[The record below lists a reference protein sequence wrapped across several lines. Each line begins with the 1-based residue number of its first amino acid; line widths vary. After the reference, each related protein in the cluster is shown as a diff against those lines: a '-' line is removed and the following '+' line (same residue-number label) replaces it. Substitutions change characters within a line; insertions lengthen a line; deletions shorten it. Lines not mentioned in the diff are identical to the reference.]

1 MDYELE
7 ITKHATARIKQRIG
21 IKSKAAKR
29 QFELA
34 LTRGTDLAGMDVRLA
49 QWAITAA
56 DTVRTD
62 DRRSVVLFN
71 NHLFLY
77 VDKGY
82 RKVLL
87 TVLNLPS
94 EVM

>member
-7 ITKHATARIKQRIG
+7 ITKHASARIRQRIG
-21 IKSKAAKR
+21 LKSKAAKR

-34 LTRGTDLAGMDVRLA
+34 LTRGTGLSGMDAGLA
-49 QWAITAA
+49 QWAVTAA
-56 DTVRTD
+56 DTVQTD
-62 DRRSVVLFN
+62 DQRSVVLFN

-87 TVLNLPS
+87 TVLNLPN